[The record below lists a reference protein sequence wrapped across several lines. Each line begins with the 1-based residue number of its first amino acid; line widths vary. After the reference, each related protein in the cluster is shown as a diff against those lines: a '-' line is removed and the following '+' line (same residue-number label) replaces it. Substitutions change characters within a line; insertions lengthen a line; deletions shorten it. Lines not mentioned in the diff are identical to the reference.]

1 MGGFTMDNNI
11 QNVNITMVE
20 KGTISITIDP
30 DKLLWEDMLMMTEFQ
45 DQVEKGE
52 KTQRQQL
59 EFLSGLLSK
68 MTGLDMSKQ
77 PARVVTALIAQL
89 SDIAGNEERKN

>member
-1 MGGFTMDNNI
+1 MD
-11 QNVNITMVE
+11 NVNITMIDKEPVN
-20 KGTISITIDP
+20 ITIDP

-77 PARVVTALIAQL
+77 PARVVTALIEQL
-89 SDIAGNEERKN
+89 SNIAGNEERKN